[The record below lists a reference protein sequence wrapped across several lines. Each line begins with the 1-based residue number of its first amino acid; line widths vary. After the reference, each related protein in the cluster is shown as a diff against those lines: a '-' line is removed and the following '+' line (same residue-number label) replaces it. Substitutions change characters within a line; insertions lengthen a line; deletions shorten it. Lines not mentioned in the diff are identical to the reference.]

1 MIRRVFFDAD
11 VLIAGSASTTG
22 ASFLLL
28 QLAELNFFEGIT
40 CRQVVE
46 ECTRNLTRK
55 IPQALPLFKQILAAS
70 LIVVDDPAA
79 ATVHSYAG
87 MAHAKDLPILTAAI
101 EQKAD
106 VLVTF
111 NVRHFHPSQEPGL
124 LIATPGN
131 LLTRLRH
138 QLAEL

>member
-22 ASFLLL
+22 ASFFLL
-28 QLAELNFFEGIT
+28 QLAEFNFLEGIT

-46 ECTRNLTRK
+46 ECNRNLTRK
-55 IPQALPLFKQILAAS
+55 IPQALPIFKQILAAS
-70 LIVVDDPAA
+70 LTIVDDPAA
-79 ATVHSYAG
+79 ATMNTYAH

-111 NVRHFHPSQEPGL
+111 NVRHYHPVQKLGL
-124 LIATPGN
+124 LITTPGD
-131 LLTRLRH
+131 LLALLRH